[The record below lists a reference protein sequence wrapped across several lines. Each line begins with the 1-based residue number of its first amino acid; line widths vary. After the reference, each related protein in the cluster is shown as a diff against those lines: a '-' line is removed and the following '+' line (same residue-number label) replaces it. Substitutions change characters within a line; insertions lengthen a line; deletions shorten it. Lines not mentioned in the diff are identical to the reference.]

1 MTATTSVTYNT
12 DSATK
17 SGKTSGFSWYWGVI
31 IGVLIMM
38 PVFGIILYMLRKNKV
53 NDENAEKKK
62 MRISAAVEDVDWGLE
77 NDPKES

>member
-1 MTATTSVTYNT
+1 
-12 DSATK
+12 
-17 SGKTSGFSWYWGVI
+17 
-31 IGVLIMM
+31 MM
-38 PVFGIILYMLRKNKV
+38 PVFGLILYMLRKNKV